1 MSNMKRL
8 FHRVESF
15 LARPGTTRGEPLARV
30 SRGPH
35 IMPNMVRLTL
45 GILALV
51 LTGCSAGGG
60 TDASASP
67 QLPRPTLNRA
77 KQPSPTIHID
87 RGPGKPM
94 TITGTLGIDR
104 IEGGCPYLQT
114 ADGTR
119 YEVIY
124 PAGWSVNTTTGELI
138 DAAGNVSARLGDSV
152 TVRGEM
158 AADAVSICQIGR
170 ILRADAVVATGPS

>member
-1 MSNMKRL
+1 MSNKKRL
-8 FHRVESF
+8 IHRVESF
-15 LARPGTTRGEPLARV
+15 LARPGTTRGEPQARV

-35 IMPNMVRLTL
+35 IMQTMVRLTL

-60 TDASASP
+60 GDASSSP
-67 QLPRPTLNRA
+67 QLPRPTLNRP
-77 KQPSPTIHID
+77 KQPSPTIHFD

-94 TITGTLGIDR
+94 TLTGTLGIDR

-114 ADGTR
+114 ADGMR

-124 PAGWSVNTTTGELI
+124 PAGWSANETTGELI
-138 DAAGNVSARLGDSV
+138 DAAGEVSARPGDSV
-152 TVRGEM
+152 TVRGEI
-158 AADAVSICQIGR
+158 AADAVSICQIGP
-170 ILRADAVVATGPS
+170 IFRATEVVTSGR

>member
-1 MSNMKRL
+1 
-8 FHRVESF
+8 
-15 LARPGTTRGEPLARV
+15 
-30 SRGPH
+30 
-35 IMPNMVRLTL
+35 MPTMVRLTL

-67 QLPRPTLNRA
+67 DLPRPTLNRP

-94 TITGTLGIDR
+94 TLTGILGIDR

-138 DAAGNVSARLGDSV
+138 DATGDVSATPGDSV
-152 TVRGEM
+152 TVRGEI
-158 AADAVSICQIGR
+158 ATDAVSICQIGR
-170 ILRADAVVATGPS
+170 ILRADEVVAIRPG